1 MSARPKAAR
10 LATFLIFLCNGF
22 GFGAW
27 AAAIPP
33 LKMALGLSASA
44 LSLALLAVAIGAV
57 VMMQFAGTLV
67 ARFGGTGRTT
77 RLAACVY
84 IVAAGLPTLAPD
96 LTVLVISTALLGAV
110 SGLMDVAMNAHA
122 AMVEKQWGA
131 PIMSSFHAGFSLGG
145 LIGTAFGA
153 FLIASGVPTA
163 LLLPVTAVIIAG
175 LIAFAAPRLG
185 PGDVHSHSGVVL
197 QLPERRLL
205 PLALIA
211 ACCFLVEGA
220 MADWGGVYLTSIGI
234 SAAAAASGYAA
245 FSLSMVSGRFGGD
258 WMIKHFGRQRVVIF
272 GAALA
277 AGGLSASSLWPH
289 FWVVVPGFALVGLGL
304 ANVVPSVF
312 SDGARIGKTAA
323 GGIAAVSTLGY
334 GGMLAGPPL
343 IGAVASAFTLRVG
356 VGVMAAFALLAVVFA
371 LIARRRAHGTA

>member
-1 MSARPKAAR
+1 MASRPKAAR

-33 LKMALGLSASA
+33 LKIALGLSASA
-44 LSLALLAVAIGAV
+44 LSVALLAVAIGAV

-77 RLAACVY
+77 RLAAFVY
-84 IVAAGLPTLAPD
+84 IAAAGLPTLAPN
-96 LTVLVISTALLGAV
+96 LAVLVLATAFLGAV

-153 FLIASGVPTA
+153 FLIAAGVPTDF
-163 LLLPVTAVIIAG
+163 LLPVTAGIIAVVIG
-175 LIAFAAPRLG
+175 YAAPRLG
-185 PGDVHSHSGVVL
+185 QGDVRSHSGVVL
-197 QLPERRLL
+197 QLPERKLL

-220 MADWGGVYLTSIGI
+220 MADWGGVYLTTIGI

-245 FSLSMVSGRFGGD
+245 FSLCMVSGRFGGD
-258 WMIKHFGRQRVVIF
+258 WMIKHFGRQRVVIV
-272 GAALA
+272 GAVMAAL
-277 AGGLSASSLWPH
+277 GLTASSVWPH

-312 SDGARIGKTAA
+312 SDGARLGKTAA

-343 IGAVASAFTLRVG
+343 IGAVASAFTLRIG
-356 VGVMAAFALLAVVFA
+356 VAVMAAFALLAVLFSFCV
-371 LIARRRAHGTA
+371 RRQNA